1 MADLTPL
8 LAFRW
13 SPRAFDPTAALPS
26 AEADS
31 LLEAA
36 RWAPSAGNRQ
46 PWRFALGHRDDETY
60 KRILA
65 NLPAAE
71 QRWARHAAA
80 LLLGAHLTADPAVTA
95 APGRPPRA
103 VDADDAGAAG
113 AGGPAAGPD
122 RSAGVGDGRG
132 SAVSGPAGRAA
143 YDLGQAVAHLTV
155 QATALGLYVRQLAA
169 FDAAGLAADLDLPA
183 GIRPLVVAAVGR
195 LGDPFSLPEELQ
207 RQETG
212 LRRRRPL
219 AELLLR

>member
-13 SPRAFDPTAALPS
+13 SPWAFDPAATLTP

-36 RWAPSAGNRQ
+36 RWAPSVGNGQ

-60 KRILA
+60 KRVLA

-80 LLLGAHLTADPAVTA
+80 LLLGAHLDATGGHRSEHT
-95 APGRPPRA
+95 GRE
-103 VDADDAGAAG
+103 
-113 AGGPAAGPD
+113 
-122 RSAGVGDGRG
+122 
-132 SAVSGPAGRAA
+132 A

-155 QATALGLYVRQLAA
+155 QATSLGLYVRQLVS
-169 FDAAGLAADLDLPA
+169 FDHAGLAGDLELPT
-183 GIRPLVVAAVGR
+183 GVRPLVVAAVGR
-195 LGDPFSLPEELQ
+195 LGDPFSLPEEL
-207 RQETG
+207 RRRETG

-219 AELLLR
+219 ADLLLR